1 MNIANFELN
10 INFVVKFF
18 NFVSYIAH
26 FVLKIV
32 TFINK
37 LNINIVLPIVSF
49 ASYNVNCV
57 LTYLWVKS
65 SFYAKT

>member
-37 LNINIVLPIVSF
+37 LNINIVLPIVNF